1 MNDTKL
7 EILKAAFILFLQ
19 KNFKEVTMNDI
30 VEKTGM
36 SKGAFYHYFKSKEQL
51 YFEVINMFFVT
62 LPSIIQRDYDESSLY
77 NFYHDY
83 LTKTSQAFKIIGE
96 SLQIAHVDI
105 FSFFSL
111 SIDAIK
117 RLPDFREK
125 SKLNNSENIKHW
137 ERVIQSAR
145 EKGEIATGMTN
156 TQIAYFFKFTLEGM
170 GMLTKT
176 EGKTSEENDKAL
188 IEFWDR
194 FYDQIKA

>member
-170 GMLTKT
+170 GM
-176 EGKTSEENDKAL
+176 
-188 IEFWDR
+188 
-194 FYDQIKA
+194 